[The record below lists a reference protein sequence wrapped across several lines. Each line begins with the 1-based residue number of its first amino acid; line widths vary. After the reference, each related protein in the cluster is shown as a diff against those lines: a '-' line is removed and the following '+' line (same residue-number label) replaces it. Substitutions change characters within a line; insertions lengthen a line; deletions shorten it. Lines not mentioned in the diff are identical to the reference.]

1 MTGAAG
7 GVLLRRYYVR
17 LMSKDGASVHYLRGT
32 MEHEL
37 RPVPEIYRC
46 PDRPVPHRRGRGDRH
61 RRRWRQGLDNER
73 RARLVAPGHTF
84 YRSAVG
90 TPGLRVRS
98 RRMRCRSVERGMVLL
113 PPRCLPVQRRWGQSF
128 SGTLEFGYQVG
139 IPWSVGQMSTS
150 SHTTPNALLYDVPIT
165 QPTYS
170 VITPYLLPGA
180 TISTDI
186 GNGPGVQEL
195 ITFSVPVSGADGAVA
210 IANAHGT
217 VTGVAGG
224 VQVRAF
230 ARLTWP
236 DHASITTY
244 GELWNVD

>member
-1 MTGAAG
+1 
-7 GVLLRRYYVR
+7 
-17 LMSKDGASVHYLRGT
+17 

-37 RPVPEIYRC
+37 RPVPKRAAALIALSLIAVAVVTGTGTARA
-46 PDRPVPHRRGRGDRH
+46 
-61 RRRWRQGLDNER
+61 GLDNEKSAADR
-73 RARLVAPGHTF
+73 SGHTLTVQQWDTNFGSVAPMDANRLTREWF
-84 YRSAVG
+84 YSGRAAFQFSGEGA
-90 TPGLRVRS
+90 
-98 RRMRCRSVERGMVLL
+98 E
-113 PPRCLPVQRRWGQSF
+113 SF

-139 IPWSVGQMSTS
+139 IPWSVGANVNFSY
-150 SHTTPNALLYDVPIT
+150 TTPNALLYDVPIT